1 MFSRIICRNTNIP
14 TQNPVEPQVQ
24 GSEIT
29 DPSENQSSGGQREGH
44 VNNPTDIH
52 SSCDKRKQSDQS
64 EDDTASKHCRFELE
78 PENIENEWNLP
89 VQLVSYVNKDMS
101 THISQQNIR

>member
-89 VQLVSYVNKDMS
+89 TQLVSCVNKDMS